1 LLTGGTV
8 TDESW
13 NVLANLIFSPVRPVD
28 IGIEYMYAERS
39 LENGLSGNLQ
49 KIQVSTKYSF

>member
-1 LLTGGTV
+1 
-8 TDESW
+8 
-13 NVLANLIFSPVRPVD
+13 VRPVD